1 MAEWKMFASYEKLPG
16 FFVKYLKVFE
26 MTFKD
31 LIDNIDRA
39 VNHDTNIEHIV
50 YLGLMATGGATDK
63 PVTSA
68 CTDVARSALRGVCVG
83 VNKNSCDA
91 NTSER
96 QAVATKKDHTK
107 ETDTGDESQTTML
120 QTHM

>member
-50 YLGLMATGGATDK
+50 HLGLMSTGRATDK

-68 CTDVARSALRGVCVG
+68 CTDVARSTPHGVCVG
-83 VNKNSCDA
+83 VNTNPDDT
-91 NTSER
+91 NSER
-96 QAVATKKDHTK
+96 QAVTTKEDNTK

>member
-50 YLGLMATGGATDK
+50 HLGLMSTGRATDK

-68 CTDVARSALRGVCVG
+68 CTGVARSALRGVCVG
-83 VNKNSCDA
+83 
-91 NTSER
+91 ER
-96 QAVATKKDHTK
+96 QAVTTKEDNTK